1 MGQIDQRKHESIK
14 DVLDRIGNCSE
25 LISIDPHF
33 KDISIGLYEKNGI
46 YSVWTFSKVEGV
58 EKRVR
63 DIRNQLVNLGGML
76 PVPNTNNQ
84 AKFPDNEVYDRPVEF
99 LIKQAVEKP
108 ADHRHPDGPI
118 SIKDLRSPLTIII
131 NSNQDQGRWVY
142 EVTTSGEFKNPEI
155 RKRAVVQGLV
165 RYGNMEK
172 IDNTKAIFPGG
183 YQRDKLIRII
193 LPYARNIT
201 GTQDMLD
208 SDSMRGQMTTNTLG
222 FSTQE

>member
-1 MGQIDQRKHESIK
+1 MNQIGKDDKENIK
-14 DVLDRIGNCSE
+14 DVLDRIGTCSE

-33 KDISIGLYEKNGI
+33 KDISVGLYEKNGI
-46 YSVWTFSKVEGV
+46 YTVWTFSKAEGV
-58 EKRVR
+58 TDRISQIR
-63 DIRNQLVNLGGML
+63 DQLVNLGGMV
-76 PVPNTNNQ
+76 PIPNTNNQ
-84 AKFPDNEVYDRPVEF
+84 AKFPNGELYDRPVKF
-99 LIKQAVEKP
+99 LIKLAVEKP
-108 ADHRHPDGPI
+108 SNHRHPDGPI

-131 NSNQDQGRWVY
+131 NFYDGNGQRIY
-142 EVTTSGEFKNPEI
+142 EVTTEGEFKNPEL
-155 RKRAVVQGLV
+155 RKRATIQGLV

-172 IDNTKAIFPGG
+172 IDNTKVMFPNG